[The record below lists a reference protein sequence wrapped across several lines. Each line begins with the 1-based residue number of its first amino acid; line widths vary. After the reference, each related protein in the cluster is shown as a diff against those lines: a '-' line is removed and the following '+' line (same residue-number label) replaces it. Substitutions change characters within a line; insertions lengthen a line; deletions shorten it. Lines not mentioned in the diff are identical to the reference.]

1 MTIQKIINGTI
12 YEFPDGTSE
21 GVLRRFEAQKMQGT
35 APAAH
40 TQPAGPAI
48 TAAAPGY
55 MGHALQGLTMGF
67 SDEAIAKARSMMD
80 RRPNSYED
88 YLKAERQ
95 GLAKFGEENPI
106 GSTVAEIGGTLPT
119 MFLGGAGAA
128 RAVPSLLRMAGV
140 GAGAGAVN
148 ALGTTEKTG
157 ADLPAEAAMGAVTGA
172 ATAGG
177 LGLAGKYIAMPAFR
191 AVKRAF
197 GFGDANKMADVAIAN
212 ALAKDGLTPYEAL
225 AKIQKAS
232 RGEITLADMG
242 ENTAKLLRNA
252 TQSPGAA
259 RRVTKDVL
267 TQREAERIPRV
278 SEDLKNLMSGLPD
291 FHTDVSELITKRRN
305 DADALYKAAYA
316 NPKPINEQ
324 TAPEINKL
332 RNLPSFKEA
341 MTAGAK
347 RAKDKGLDISDPRH
361 TLEALHET
369 KLALDDMISANMRG
383 GNTNQARTL
392 IDMRNKLVSDMET
405 ASPDYKIAR
414 QAFAGDSEMLDA
426 MTKGKAIYELPEP
439 EMRKITKDMSTNP
452 SLYDAFRSGIS
463 QAMLEKLRAG
473 GPGADPMAKMFTRDN
488 EAKIRRAFQD
498 DSAFDAF
505 KARLLEE
512 SKMLNTEKAGF
523 RRTPMDTDLDAGNS
537 AIGAATAL
545 ARGQPVNAATQA
557 LSGMMNRATG
567 MATPVANATAQRLLT
582 PASQG
587 LDPVLQSIM
596 ANLKAQETSLAQGA
610 VAANVGGGLAA
621 AGAASRPPTMDL
633 GTVGGSPDGSQP
645 APPPQMAPPAAPA
658 PSPLGA
664 LAQ

>member
-12 YEFPDGTSE
+12 YEFPDGTPE
-21 GVLRRFEAQKMQGT
+21 GVMRRFEAQKT
-35 APAAH
+35 VSRSPIAPAA
-40 TQPAGPAI
+40 PSIAPM
-48 TAAAPGY
+48 APGY

-88 YLKAERQ
+88 YLRAERQ

-106 GSTVAEIGGTLPT
+106 SSSLAEIGGTLPT

-128 RAVPSLLRMAGV
+128 RAVPSIMRMAGV

-157 ADLPAEAAMGAVTGA
+157 ADLPGEAAMGAVTGA

-197 GFGDANKMADVAIAN
+197 GFGDANKMADVAIAR
-212 ALAKDGLTPYEAL
+212 ALEKDGLTPYEAL
-225 AKIQKAS
+225 AKIQQAK

-242 ENTAKLLRNA
+242 ENTSRLLRNA
-252 TQSPGAA
+252 TQIPGEA
-259 RRVTKDVL
+259 RRVAKDVL
-267 TQREAERIPRV
+267 TQRESERIPRV
-278 SEDLKNLMSGLPD
+278 SEDLRQLMSGSPD
-291 FHTDVSELITKRRN
+291 FHTDVADLIAKRRA

-316 NPKPINEQ
+316 NPKPINES

-332 RNLPSFKEA
+332 RNLPSFQEA
-341 MTAGAK
+341 MKAGAK

-369 KLALDDMISANMRG
+369 KLALDDMISANMRS

-392 IDMRNKLVSDMET
+392 IDMRNKLVGDMET

-426 MTKGKAIYELPEP
+426 MTKGKSIYELPEP
-439 EMRKITKDMSTNP
+439 EMRKLTKEMSANP
-452 SLYDAFRSGIS
+452 SQYDAFRSGIA

-473 GPGADPMAKMFTRDN
+473 GAGADPMAKMFTRDN
-488 EAKIRRAFQD
+488 EAKIRRAFAD
-498 DSAFDAF
+498 DAAFDEF
-505 KARLLEE
+505 KARLMEE

-523 RRTPMDTDLDAGNS
+523 RRTPMDTDLDAGGS

-545 ARGQPVNAATQA
+545 AKGQPMNAATQA
-557 LSGMMNRATG
+557 MSGLMNRATG
-567 MATPVANATAQRLLT
+567 MSPTVANATTAKLLT

-587 LDPVLQSIM
+587 LDPVMQSIM
-596 ANLKAQETSLAQGA
+596 ANLKAQEAALAQGA
-610 VAANVGGGLAA
+610 VASNVGGGLAA

-633 GTVGGSPDGSQP
+633 GTVGGSPDGTP
-645 APPPQMAPPAAPA
+645 MPPPPQMAPPAAPA
-658 PSPLGA
+658 PAPLGA